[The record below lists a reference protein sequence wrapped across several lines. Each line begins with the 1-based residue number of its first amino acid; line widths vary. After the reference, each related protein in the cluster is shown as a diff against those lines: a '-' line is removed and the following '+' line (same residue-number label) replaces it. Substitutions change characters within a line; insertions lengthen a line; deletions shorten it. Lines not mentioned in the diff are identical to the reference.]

1 MLSSTNPGDVVLD
14 PFFGTGTTGAVAKKL
29 HRHWIG
35 IERDP
40 DYVQLAQER
49 LDAIP
54 SQPFSEAVYSF
65 PSRRG
70 RPRLP
75 LGALLA
81 CGMLFPGQTLYLDR
95 SQAVT
100 ATLLANGAVLYESP
114 SGSQTGSIHQIA
126 RSLKNAPCN
135 GWEHWYYR
143 HESSGQLL
151 PLDVLRQ
158 EYLARVALS
167 NLPCEEPQENE
178 GDQA

>member
-1 MLSSTNPGDVVLD
+1 VLLSSTQPGDVVLD
-14 PFFGTGTTGAVAKKL
+14 PFFGSGTTGAVAKKL

-40 DYVQLAQER
+40 GYIQLAQER

-54 SQPFSEAVYSF
+54 NQPFTEQVYTF

-81 CGMLFPGQTLYLDR
+81 CGLLQPGQMLYFGE
-95 SQAVT
+95 SGEFT
-100 ATLLANGAVLYESP
+100 ATLLASGALQH
-114 SGSQTGSIHQIA
+114 GSQTGSIHQLA
-126 RSLKNAPCN
+126 RALKNAPCN

-143 HESSGQLL
+143 DESNGNLL

-158 EYLARVALS
+158 EYLSRAAHIVQ
-167 NLPCEEPQENE
+167 PCDDSLTKDPTE
-178 GDQA
+178 